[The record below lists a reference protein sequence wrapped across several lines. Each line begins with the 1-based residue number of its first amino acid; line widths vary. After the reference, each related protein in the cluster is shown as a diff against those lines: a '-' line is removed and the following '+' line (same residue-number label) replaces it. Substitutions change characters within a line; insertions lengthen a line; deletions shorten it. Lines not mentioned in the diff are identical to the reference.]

1 MTAAEQLTSRLRS
14 AVAALPPGLRE
25 HVLRVEVEALRLAR
39 AYDVDPEGARL
50 AALGH
55 DLVRHKH
62 GPELLE
68 LAARYDLTPDAVERA
83 APILVHGPVA
93 ARILDDDYGLGDAD
107 VLAAVDCHTTARA
120 GMSRLEK
127 VLFVA
132 DKIEP
137 QKLEQHPAW
146 QEVYDLAEHD
156 IDAAILRYLDL
167 QLEETVRRHWLLHP
181 RSLEARNQLSL
192 AATGERQELP
202 SS

>member
-1 MTAAEQLTSRLRS
+1 VTAAEQLTSRLRS
-14 AVAALPPGLRE
+14 AVAALPPGLSE

-55 DLVRHKH
+55 DLVRHRR
-62 GPELLE
+62 GPELLD

-93 ARILDDDYGLGDAD
+93 ARILGNDYGLGDAD

-137 QKLEQHPAW
+137 QKLVQHPAW
-146 QEVYDLAEHD
+146 REVHDLAERD
-156 IDAAILRYLDL
+156 LDAAILRYLDL

-192 AATGERQELP
+192 NLHAAAG
-202 SS
+202 